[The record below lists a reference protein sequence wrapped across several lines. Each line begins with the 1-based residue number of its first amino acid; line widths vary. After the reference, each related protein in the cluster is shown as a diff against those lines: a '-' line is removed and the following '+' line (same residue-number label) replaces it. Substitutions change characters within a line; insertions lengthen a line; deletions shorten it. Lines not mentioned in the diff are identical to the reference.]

1 MAARRVINAYCT
13 VLLRQ
18 IVVYSL
24 EPSTPHRLA
33 PKPACVFAF
42 DLHSFHY
49 LFLNF
54 QLTLPLIWYCCD
66 FDTVEI
72 NWTHKFYTN
81 ITYKFNPPA
90 CTVYIMPLHV
100 LFTLYTCMYMYCIH
114 NTTWTHNV
122 HAAADDQK
130 LAFRICVLIGQPRW
144 SQTNPNKPSYGNFQS
159 LHLPND
165 KFYPMESLDLSSSDL
180 SLSLR

>member
-1 MAARRVINAYCT
+1 
-13 VLLRQ
+13 
-18 IVVYSL
+18 
-24 EPSTPHRLA
+24 
-33 PKPACVFAF
+33 
-42 DLHSFHY
+42 
-49 LFLNF
+49 
-54 QLTLPLIWYCCD
+54 
-66 FDTVEI
+66 
-72 NWTHKFYTN
+72 
-81 ITYKFNPPA
+81 
-90 CTVYIMPLHV
+90 
-100 LFTLYTCMYMYCIH
+100 MYCIH

-144 SQTNPNKPSYGNFQS
+144 SQTNPNKPIYGNFQS